1 VLAAAPLTEAFR
13 AINVFDWCGSEPRAE
28 LYWADSAAVLALA
41 LRGERADVVAA
52 AGPEA
57 LAPLVEAGLALPP
70 RRFATQGGVEY
81 WIAPLRGAREP
92 ATAQAFVDA
101 VLSRRGQAVLRA
113 QGFRPEGPSE
123 RRGRAAATRA
133 ARRLRRAAGQVPAGR
148 RRLSRRCGRAR
159 GR

>member
-1 VLAAAPLTEAFR
+1 MARGLLVAGLCALLAAGAVRAETRVPLQVLAAAPLGEAFR

-28 LYWADSAAVLALA
+28 LYWADSATVLALA

-52 AGPEA
+52 AGPDA
-57 LAPLVEAGLALPP
+57 LAPLVEAGLVAPP
-70 RRFATQGGVEY
+70 RRLAARDGVDY

-113 QGFRPEGPSE
+113 QGFRPEIE
-123 RRGRAAATRA
+123 
-133 ARRLRRAAGQVPAGR
+133 
-148 RRLSRRCGRAR
+148 
-159 GR
+159 